1 MSLNQ
6 INEQQLEQ
14 LIRQILS
21 EQINQGTSKGKDFV
35 CHIDSSGVASVKV
48 PTVRLDE
55 SNRLKTDKPSDR
67 VYTKDLFTLNES
79 PRLGCGM
86 MEMHDTTFD
95 WFLDYDEID
104 YVIEGRL
111 SIIVDGRRITADK
124 GEIVYI
130 PKGTKIKFSVEGF
143 ARFMYVTYPADW
155 ASQ

>member
-21 EQINQGTSKGKDFV
+21 EQINQGASKGKDFV